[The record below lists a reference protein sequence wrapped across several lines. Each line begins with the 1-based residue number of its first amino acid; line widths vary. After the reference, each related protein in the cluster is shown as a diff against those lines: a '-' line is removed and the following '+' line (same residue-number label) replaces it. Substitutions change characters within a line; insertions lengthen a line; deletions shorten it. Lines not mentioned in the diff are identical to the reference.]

1 MKAGRFPACKW
12 HPGQQ
17 SPNDGLQ
24 TVLETL
30 ERADRRAGKDGGLQP
45 ENASVFGGH
54 GWRAAT
60 FQGIQWEEHETK
72 TEKKNK
78 KTENSS

>member
-30 ERADRRAGKDGGLQP
+30 ERADRRVGKDGGLQP

-54 GWRAAT
+54 G
-60 FQGIQWEEHETK
+60 
-72 TEKKNK
+72 
-78 KTENSS
+78 